1 MNDYFNEI
9 DLALEHELYYLALFS
24 SLTIPDMFGA
34 IGSQDGIA
42 SGKKY
47 KDWFKKYYPKKETIG
62 NNEVDTCI
70 TAEICWNLRCSIL
83 HQGSST
89 PKGFKPQSQ
98 NLPLMLNNLQNASP
112 SSISNQQGIQ
122 YSRIIF
128 SLPSS
133 IIYHCNV
140 TGSGSD
146 IELNINLKIF
156 CKAMLK
162 GAKQWLQQNENTAN
176 YQNNVSKFLKHYP
189 SGFGNFVGISV
200 LSND

>member
-1 MNDYFNEI
+1 MC
-9 DLALEHELYYLALFS
+9 
-24 SLTIPDMFGA
+24 GA

-62 NNEVDTCI
+62 NYEVDTCI

-83 HQGSST
+83 YQGSST
-89 PKGFKPQSQ
+89 PKGFKPQSRDFR
-98 NLPLMLNNLQNASP
+98 LMLNNLQNASP
-112 SSISNQQGIQ
+112 SSISNQPGMQ

-133 IIYHCNV
+133 NSYHCNV
-140 TGSGSD
+140 SGSGSD
-146 IELNINLKIF
+146 IELNVNLEIF
-156 CKAMLK
+156 CKSMLE
-162 GAKQWLQQNENTAN
+162 GAKQWLQQNKNTDN
-176 YQNNVSKFLKHYP
+176 YQNNFSKFLKHYP
-189 SGFGNFVGISV
+189 SGFGIFEGTSV